1 MYMSSAVL
9 FAFLTLAECVM
20 VLHTYTHALGFK
32 IFSLFYDRH
41 WWSYIIGHVIFLR
54 SLCFFSSDFIL
65 GKKRKNQIYK
75 SSFIMCDKAACD
87 RQSNGSRLCE
97 MLLKF
102 FSHDKIKDKA
112 SSINNLTQIIGALK
126 SCDEGQ
132 AYFKAAQTHIE
143 QTMPVSLEGAEAY
156 FLSSQSVSL
165 NELNVL
171 QLLISLA
178 FRTGENACLEEI
190 ANSCDDYPVDSD
202 FMNNLGVMLTQRMKY
217 NLSEK
222 CFLGALHYFQHEEN
236 HLGIAVVTFNL
247 AAFHKICGDLKKAQS
262 YCNDAVELCL
272 NIGRTPL
279 TDVHLFWKVVFRLSL
294 FCGKLSNF
302 KSYHNIL
309 RVAVKFDIDCISDAF
324 AVKYMKQLMT
334 LQLKEHEG
342 EQIKRDALEE
352 LALQLIAAD
361 AFSKTQP
368 LNPDF
373 IETVMML
380 AEMYCTIKCSKEAKQ
395 LIDKLESTFLHV
407 YGGNCALFG
416 FLQYKIGHFK
426 FRYGQASEAQS
437 SLIKAEHIFI
447 HYFGREHHMVGSCK
461 SLQGACALQKG
472 NYKAA
477 CYFLNE
483 ARIIFEKIN
492 HHHPKISKVL
502 LKLADLESEAGNF
515 ENAKLTI
522 EEALEM
528 FILSCGKVSLQTALA
543 YLQGASILQRKR
555 KFMRSALDKV
565 KKAMDIFICHGLHHD
580 HPDVAFCHCLQGQLL
595 HSLGQVKEAEEEFL
609 FVHHQLSS
617 QDDLSMKTKVITP
630 EVFRMFFLVDTD
642 GLALK
647 GSLFSHFLSLVS
659 LAHMKTGDEKKGH
672 MREIFSCLEELDSK
686 FLTVSDYLGKHV
698 HCVMQRMLEVDTQ
711 VYCIL
716 IPDSATPPEEDE
728 SFSSPYSDKEKKP
741 LGDYGNVYLMSSYS
755 GNGKRPQFLLFWK
768 TSDVLETGDLCCVTS
783 SFRESV
789 KLLCLQPK
797 FRKTFHEK
805 QEFFMKLP
813 IQEQSPAVPSLSSRI
828 DSLPLLV
835 DLELSKLHN
844 QCDSIDSSPTAS
856 TLWPLAHVSYF
867 SFRFSSS
874 GKALLVFFK
883 WISSLSSKL
892 ELSEVLSISTPKVPS
907 TLQRNCAVHFTFL
920 DPICTSLSLA
930 VEEESVYVK
939 CRAVKESGS
948 TCICSSVKSAL
959 ESIMES
965 LESDFQESVFE
976 QTLCLPCVEGGGENC
991 KEPTKCFCHCKDFQ
1005 EESSCSVDKKLDL
1018 KAQTN
1023 WEPDSDVLKIGMS
1036 VDLSQTEVIKIFTL

>member
-1 MYMSSAVL
+1 
-9 FAFLTLAECVM
+9 M
-20 VLHTYTHALGFK
+20 VIYYRTCY
-32 IFSLFYDRH
+32 
-41 WWSYIIGHVIFLR
+41 FLR

-87 RQSNGSRLCE
+87 RQSNGSRLSE
-97 MLLKF
+97 MLPKF
-102 FSHDKIKDKA
+102 FPHDKIKDKA

-132 AYFKAAQTHIE
+132 ACFEAAQIHVE
-143 QTMPVSLEGAEAY
+143 QTMSVSLEGAEAY
-156 FLSSQSVSL
+156 FIFLSSQSVSL

-171 QLLISLA
+171 WLFS
-178 FRTGENACLEEI
+178 EEI
-190 ANSCDDYPVDSD
+190 ANSCDDYPVDGD
-202 FMNNLGVMLTQRMKY
+202 LMNNLGVMLTQRMEY

-236 HLGIAVVTFNL
+236 HLGIAVVTVNL
-247 AAFHKICGDLKKAQS
+247 AAFHKICGDLQKAQS

-272 NIGRTPL
+272 NIARTPL

-294 FCGKLSNF
+294 FCEKLSNF

-334 LQLKEHEG
+334 LQMKEHEG
-342 EQIKRDALEE
+342 GQIKQDELEE
-352 LALQLIAAD
+352 LALLLFAAD
-361 AFSKTQP
+361 AFPKTLP

-380 AEMYCTIKCSKEAKQ
+380 AEMNCTIKCSKEARQ

-407 YGGNCALFG
+407 YGGNCPLFG
-416 FLQYKIGHFK
+416 VLQYKIGHFK
-426 FRYGQASEAQS
+426 FKYGEASEAQS
-437 SLIKAEHIFI
+437 SLIKAEQIFI
-447 HYFGREHHMVGSCK
+447 NYFGREHHMVGSCK

-472 NYKAA
+472 NQKEA
-477 CYFLNE
+477 CHYLEEACHYLKE
-483 ARIIFEKIN
+483 ARIIFENIN
-492 HHHPKISKVL
+492 HHHPEIGKIL
-502 LKLADLESEAGNF
+502 LKFADLESEAGNF

-522 EEALEM
+522 EEALGM
-528 FILSCGKVSLQTALA
+528 FILSCGKTSLQTALA
-543 YLQGASILQRKR
+543 YLQGASILQRKG
-555 KFMRSALDKV
+555 KFMQSALDKV
-565 KKAMDIFICHGLHHD
+565 KKTTDIFILHGLHHD
-580 HPDVAFCHCLQGQLL
+580 DPDVAFCRCLQGQLL

-617 QDDLSMKTKVITP
+617 RDDFSMKTNVIAP
-630 EVFRMFFLVDTD
+630 ELYLMFYLVDAD
-642 GLALK
+642 GLALR
-647 GSLFSHFLSLVS
+647 GSHCSHFLSLVS

-698 HCVMQRMLEVDTQ
+698 HCVMQRILEVDTQ
-711 VYCIL
+711 VYCIF

-728 SFSSPYSDKEKKP
+728 SFSSPYSGKEKKP

-813 IQEQSPAVPSLSSRI
+813 IQEQSPAVPSLSSRF

-844 QCDSIDSSPTAS
+844 PCDSIDSSPTAS

-867 SFRFSSS
+867 YFRFSSS

-920 DPICTSLSLA
+920 DPTCASLSLA
-930 VEEESVYVK
+930 VEEVSVYVK

-948 TCICSSVKSAL
+948 TCICSSVKCAL

-965 LESDFQESVFE
+965 LESDFRGSGFE
-976 QTLCLPCVEGGGENC
+976 QTQCLPCVEDGGENA
-991 KEPTKCFCHCKDFQ
+991 KESTKCYCHCKDFQ
-1005 EESSCSVDKKLDL
+1005 DKSSCNSDQKLDL
-1018 KAQTN
+1018 HAQTN

>member
-1 MYMSSAVL
+1 MI
-9 FAFLTLAECVM
+9 
-20 VLHTYTHALGFK
+20 YTVVF
-32 IFSLFYDRH
+32 FSL
-41 WWSYIIGHVIFLR
+41 

-65 GKKRKNQIYK
+65 GKKKRKNQIYK
-75 SSFIMCDKAACD
+75 SSFIMCDKTACD
-87 RQSNGSRLCE
+87 RQSNCSRLYE

-132 AYFKAAQTHIE
+132 AYFKAAQVHIE

-156 FLSSQSVSL
+156 FIFLSSQSVSL
-165 NELNVL
+165 NELSVL
-171 QLLISLA
+171 RLLISLA
-178 FRTGENACLEEI
+178 FQTGKNACLEEI
-190 ANSCDDYPVDSD
+190 ANCCDDYPVEGDLI
-202 FMNNLGVMLTQRMKY
+202 NNVGVMLTQRMKY
-217 NLSEK
+217 NLSKK
-222 CFLGALHYFQHEEN
+222 CFLGALRYFQREED
-236 HLGIAVVTFNL
+236 HLGVAVVTVNL

-380 AEMYCTIKCSKEAKQ
+380 AEMYCTIKCSEAARQ

-407 YGGNCALFG
+407 YGGNCPLFG
-416 FLQYKIGHFK
+416 FLQYKIGDFK
-426 FRYGQASEAQS
+426 FKYGEVSEAQS
-437 SLIKAEHIFI
+437 SLIKAKQIFI
-447 HYFGREHHMVGSCK
+447 YYFGREHHMVGLCK
-461 SLQGACALQKG
+461 SLQGACAMQKG
-472 NYKAA
+472 NQKETCQYLK
-477 CYFLNE
+477 E
-483 ARIIFEKIN
+483 ARSIFEKIN
-492 HHHPKISKVL
+492 PHHPKVGKIL
-502 LKLADLESEAGNF
+502 LKFADLESEAGNF
-515 ENAKLTI
+515 ENAKLAI

-543 YLQGASILQRKR
+543 YLQGASILQRKE
-555 KFMRSALDKV
+555 KFMQSALDKV
-565 KKAMDIFICHGLHHD
+565 KKTTDIFILHGLRHD
-580 HPDVAFCHCLQGQLL
+580 HPDVAFCRCLQGQLL

-630 EVFRMFFLVDTD
+630 ELYQMIFLVDTD
-642 GLALK
+642 SLALG
-647 GSLFSHFLSLVS
+647 GSLCSHILSLVS

-672 MREIFSCLEELDSK
+672 MRELFSCLEELDSK
-686 FLTVSDYLGKHV
+686 FLTVSDYSGKHV
-698 HCVMQRMLEVDTQ
+698 HCALQRIWEADIQ
-711 VYCIL
+711 VYWIL
-716 IPDSATPPEEDE
+716 IPDSAKPLEEDE
-728 SFSSPYSDKEKKP
+728 SFSSPYSGKKRRP
-741 LGDYGNVYLMSSYS
+741 SRDYEDVYLMSSCI
-755 GNGKRPQFLLFWK
+755 NEKRPHFLLFWK
-768 TSDVLETGDLCCVTS
+768 TSDVLETGYLGCVTS

-835 DLELSKLHN
+835 ELELSKLHN
-844 QCDSIDSSPTAS
+844 QHDSIVRSLTAS
-856 TLWPLAHVSYF
+856 TLWPLAHVSYI
-867 SFRFSSS
+867 SYRFSSS
-874 GKALLVFFK
+874 DKALLLFYK
-883 WISSLSSKL
+883 LISSLGRTL

-920 DPICTSLSLA
+920 NPICASLSLA
-930 VEEESVYVK
+930 VEEDSVYVK
-939 CRAVKESGS
+939 CRAVGESGS
-948 TCICSSVKSAL
+948 SCICSSVRSAL
-959 ESIMES
+959 ENIMES
-965 LESDFQESVFE
+965 LRSDFRGSGFE
-976 QTLCLPCVEGGGENC
+976 QTQCLPCVEDGGENA
-991 KEPTKCFCHCKDFQ
+991 KESTKCYCHCKDFQ
-1005 EESSCSVDKKLDL
+1005 DKSSCNSDQKLDL
-1018 KAQTN
+1018 HAQTN
-1023 WEPDSDVLKIGMS
+1023 WEPDSDVLKIGPS
-1036 VDLSQTEVIKIFTL
+1036 FDLSQTEVIKIFTL

>member
-1 MYMSSAVL
+1 
-9 FAFLTLAECVM
+9 
-20 VLHTYTHALGFK
+20 
-32 IFSLFYDRH
+32 
-41 WWSYIIGHVIFLR
+41 
-54 SLCFFSSDFIL
+54 
-65 GKKRKNQIYK
+65 
-75 SSFIMCDKAACD
+75 MCDKAACD
-87 RQSNGSRLCE
+87 RQSNCSRLYE
-97 MLLKF
+97 MLPKF

-132 AYFKAAQTHIE
+132 AYFKAAQVHIE

-156 FLSSQSVSL
+156 FIFLSSLSVSL
-165 NELNVL
+165 NELSVL
-171 QLLISLA
+171 RLLISLA

-190 ANSCDDYPVDSD
+190 ANSCDDYPVEGDLI
-202 FMNNLGVMLTQRMKY
+202 NNVGVMLTQRMKY

-222 CFLGALHYFQHEEN
+222 CFLGALRYFQREED
-236 HLGIAVVTFNL
+236 HLGVAVVTFNL
-247 AAFHKICGDLKKAQS
+247 AAFHKICGDLQKAQS

-279 TDVHLFWKVVFRLSL
+279 TDVHLLWKVVFRLSL
-294 FCGKLSNF
+294 FCKKLANF

-309 RVAVKFDIDCISDAF
+309 RVAVKFDIDCISDAI

-334 LQLKEHEG
+334 LQMKELEG
-342 EQIKRDALEE
+342 GHIKGDELEE
-352 LALQLIAAD
+352 LALLLFAAD
-361 AFSKTQP
+361 AFPKTQP

-380 AEMYCTIKCSKEAKQ
+380 AEMYCTIKCSEAARQ

-407 YGGNCALFG
+407 YGGNCPLFG

-426 FRYGQASEAQS
+426 FKYGEVSEAQS
-437 SLIKAEHIFI
+437 SLIKAEQIFV
-447 HYFGREHHMVGSCK
+447 HYFGREHHMVGLCK
-461 SLQGACALQKG
+461 SLQGACAMQKG
-472 NYKAA
+472 NQKETCHYLK
-477 CYFLNE
+477 E

-522 EEALEM
+522 EEALEL
-528 FILSCGKVSLQTALA
+528 FILSSGKVSLQTALA
-543 YLQGASILQRKR
+543 YLQGASILQRKG

-565 KKAMDIFICHGLHHD
+565 KKAMDIFIYHGLRHD

-630 EVFRMFFLVDTD
+630 ELFRMFFLVDAD

-698 HCVMQRMLEVDTQ
+698 HCVMQRILEVDTQ

-716 IPDSATPPEEDE
+716 ILDSATPPEEDE

-768 TSDVLETGDLCCVTS
+768 TSDVLETGDLGCVTS

-813 IQEQSPAVPSLSSRI
+813 IQEQLPAVPSLSSRI

-874 GKALLVFFK
+874 VKALLVFFK

-1036 VDLSQTEVIKIFTL
+1036 VDLSQTEVVKIFTL

>member
-1 MYMSSAVL
+1 
-9 FAFLTLAECVM
+9 
-20 VLHTYTHALGFK
+20 
-32 IFSLFYDRH
+32 
-41 WWSYIIGHVIFLR
+41 
-54 SLCFFSSDFIL
+54 
-65 GKKRKNQIYK
+65 
-75 SSFIMCDKAACD
+75 MCDKAACD
-87 RQSNGSRLCE
+87 RQSNGSRLYE
-97 MLLKF
+97 MLPKF

-132 AYFKAAQTHIE
+132 AYFKAAQVHIE

-156 FLSSQSVSL
+156 FIFLSSRSVSL
-165 NELNVL
+165 NELSVL
-171 QLLISLA
+171 RLLISLA

-190 ANSCDDYPVDSD
+190 ANSCDDYPVEGDLI
-202 FMNNLGVMLTQRMKY
+202 NNVGVMLTQRMKY

-222 CFLGALHYFQHEEN
+222 CFLGALHYFQREED
-236 HLGIAVVTFNL
+236 HLGLAVVTVNL

-279 TDVHLFWKVVFRLSL
+279 TDVHLLWKVVFRLSL
-294 FCGKLSNF
+294 FCKKLANF

-309 RVAVKFDIDCISDAF
+309 RVAVKFDIDCISDAI

-334 LQLKEHEG
+334 SQMKELEG
-342 EQIKRDALEE
+342 GHIKGDELEE
-352 LALQLIAAD
+352 LALLLLAAD
-361 AFSKTQP
+361 AFPKTQP

-380 AEMYCTIKCSKEAKQ
+380 AEMYCTIKCSEAARQ

-407 YGGNCALFG
+407 FGGNCPLFG

-426 FRYGQASEAQS
+426 FKYGEVSEAQS
-437 SLIKAEHIFI
+437 SLIKAEQIFI
-447 HYFGREHHMVGSCK
+447 HYFGRDHHMVGSCK
-461 SLQGACALQKG
+461 SLQGACSLQKG
-472 NYKAA
+472 NQKEA
-477 CYFLNE
+477 CHYLKE
-483 ARIIFEKIN
+483 ARIIFKNIN
-492 HHHPKISKVL
+492 HHHPEIGKIL
-502 LKLADLESEAGNF
+502 LKFADLESEAGNF

-522 EEALEM
+522 EEALGM
-528 FILSCGKVSLQTALA
+528 FILSCGKTSLQTALA
-543 YLQGASILQRKR
+543 YLQGASILKR
-555 KFMRSALDKV
+555 KGKFMQSALDKV
-565 KKAMDIFICHGLHHD
+565 KKTTDIFILHGLHHD
-580 HPDVAFCHCLQGQLL
+580 DPDVAFCHCLRGQLL

-617 QDDLSMKTKVITP
+617 RDDLSMKTKVITP
-630 EVFRMFFLVDTD
+630 ELFRMFFLVDTD

-659 LAHMKTGDEKKGH
+659 LVHMKTRDEKTGH

-698 HCVMQRMLEVDTQ
+698 HCVMQRILEVDTQ
-711 VYCIL
+711 VYCIF

-728 SFSSPYSDKEKKP
+728 SFSSPYSGKEKKP

-755 GNGKRPQFLLFWK
+755 GNGKRPQLLLFWK
-768 TSDVLETGDLCCVTS
+768 TSDVLETGDLACVTS
-783 SFRESV
+783 SFHESV

-797 FRKTFHEK
+797 FRGALHEK

-813 IQEQSPAVPSLSSRI
+813 IQEQSSAVPSLSYRI

-835 DLELSKLHN
+835 DFELSKLYN
-844 QCDSIDSSPTAS
+844 QCDGIVSSPTTS
-856 TLWPLAHVSYF
+856 TLWPLAHVSRIFY
-867 SFRFSSS
+867 RFSSS
-874 GKALLVFFK
+874 DKALLVFYK
-883 WISSLSSKL
+883 WISSLGRTL
-892 ELSEVLSISTPKVPS
+892 ELCEVHSMSTPKGPS
-907 TLQRNCAVHFTFL
+907 ALQRNCAVHFTFL
-920 DPICTSLSLA
+920 DPICASLSLA
-930 VEEESVYVK
+930 VEKGSVYVK

-976 QTLCLPCVEGGGENC
+976 QTMCLPCEEGGGENC

-1005 EESSCSVDKKLDL
+1005 KESSCSVDKKLDL
-1018 KAQTN
+1018 QAQTN
-1023 WEPDSDVLKIGMS
+1023 WEPDSDMLKIGMS

>member
-1 MYMSSAVL
+1 
-9 FAFLTLAECVM
+9 
-20 VLHTYTHALGFK
+20 
-32 IFSLFYDRH
+32 
-41 WWSYIIGHVIFLR
+41 
-54 SLCFFSSDFIL
+54 
-65 GKKRKNQIYK
+65 
-75 SSFIMCDKAACD
+75 MCDKTACD
-87 RQSNGSRLCE
+87 RQSNCSRLYE
-97 MLLKF
+97 MLPKF

-132 AYFKAAQTHIE
+132 AYFKAAQVYIE
-143 QTMPVSLEGAEAY
+143 QTMPVSLEGAEANFI
-156 FLSSQSVSL
+156 FLSSRSVSL
-165 NELNVL
+165 NELSVL
-171 QLLISLA
+171 RLLISLA

-190 ANSCDDYPVDSD
+190 ANSCDDYPVEGDLI
-202 FMNNLGVMLTQRMKY
+202 NNVGVMLTQRMKY

-222 CFLGALHYFQHEEN
+222 CFLGALRYFQREED
-236 HLGIAVVTFNL
+236 HLGVAVVTVNL
-247 AAFHKICGDLKKAQS
+247 AAFYKICGDLKKAQS

-437 SLIKAEHIFI
+437 SLIKAEQIFI

-543 YLQGASILQRKR
+543 YLQGASILQRKG
-555 KFMRSALDKV
+555 KLMRSALDKV

-617 QDDLSMKTKVITP
+617 QDDLSMKTKVIAP
-630 EVFRMFFLVDTD
+630 ELYRMLFLVDAD

-698 HCVMQRMLEVDTQ
+698 HCVMQRILEVDTQ

-716 IPDSATPPEEDE
+716 ILDSATPPEEDE

-783 SFRESV
+783 SV
-789 KLLCLQPK
+789 K
-797 FRKTFHEK
+797 
-805 QEFFMKLP
+805 
-813 IQEQSPAVPSLSSRI
+813 
-828 DSLPLLV
+828 
-835 DLELSKLHN
+835 
-844 QCDSIDSSPTAS
+844 
-856 TLWPLAHVSYF
+856 
-867 SFRFSSS
+867 
-874 GKALLVFFK
+874 
-883 WISSLSSKL
+883 
-892 ELSEVLSISTPKVPS
+892 VLNYCVY
-907 TLQRNCAVHFTFL
+907 
-920 DPICTSLSLA
+920 SLSL
-930 VEEESVYVK
+930 EKLSM
-939 CRAVKESGS
+939 RN
-948 TCICSSVKSAL
+948 KSF
-959 ESIMES
+959 S
-965 LESDFQESVFE
+965 
-976 QTLCLPCVEGGGENC
+976 
-991 KEPTKCFCHCKDFQ
+991 
-1005 EESSCSVDKKLDL
+1005 
-1018 KAQTN
+1018 
-1023 WEPDSDVLKIGMS
+1023 
-1036 VDLSQTEVIKIFTL
+1036 

>member
-1 MYMSSAVL
+1 
-9 FAFLTLAECVM
+9 
-20 VLHTYTHALGFK
+20 
-32 IFSLFYDRH
+32 
-41 WWSYIIGHVIFLR
+41 
-54 SLCFFSSDFIL
+54 
-65 GKKRKNQIYK
+65 
-75 SSFIMCDKAACD
+75 MCDKAACD
-87 RQSNGSRLCE
+87 RQSNCSRLYE
-97 MLLKF
+97 MLPKF

-132 AYFKAAQTHIE
+132 AYFKAAQVYIE

-156 FLSSQSVSL
+156 FIFLSSLSVSL
-165 NELNVL
+165 NELSVL
-171 QLLISLA
+171 RLLISLA

-190 ANSCDDYPVDSD
+190 ANSCDDYPVEGDLI
-202 FMNNLGVMLTQRMKY
+202 NNVGVMLTQRMKY

-222 CFLGALHYFQHEEN
+222 CFLGALRYFQREED
-236 HLGIAVVTFNL
+236 HLGVAVVTVNL
-247 AAFHKICGDLKKAQS
+247 AAFHKICGDLQKAQS

-309 RVAVKFDIDCISDAF
+309 RVAVKFDIDCISDAI

-334 LQLKEHEG
+334 LQMKELEG
-342 EQIKRDALEE
+342 GHIKGDELEE
-352 LALQLIAAD
+352 LALLLFAAD
-361 AFSKTQP
+361 AFPKTQP

-437 SLIKAEHIFI
+437 SLIKAEQIFI

-543 YLQGASILQRKR
+543 YLQGASILQRKG
-555 KFMRSALDKV
+555 KLMRSALDKV

-630 EVFRMFFLVDTD
+630 ELFRMFFLVDAD

-698 HCVMQRMLEVDTQ
+698 HCVMQRILEVDTQ

-716 IPDSATPPEEDE
+716 ILDSATPPEEDE

-768 TSDVLETGDLCCVTS
+768 TSDVLETGDLGCVTS

-939 CRAVKESGS
+939 CRAVKEGGS

-965 LESDFQESVFE
+965 LESDFQESVSE

>member
-1 MYMSSAVL
+1 
-9 FAFLTLAECVM
+9 
-20 VLHTYTHALGFK
+20 
-32 IFSLFYDRH
+32 
-41 WWSYIIGHVIFLR
+41 
-54 SLCFFSSDFIL
+54 
-65 GKKRKNQIYK
+65 
-75 SSFIMCDKAACD
+75 MCDKAACD
-87 RQSNGSRLCE
+87 RQSNCSRLYE
-97 MLLKF
+97 MLPKF

-132 AYFKAAQTHIE
+132 AYFKAAQVHIE

-156 FLSSQSVSL
+156 FIFLSSRSVSL
-165 NELNVL
+165 NELSVL
-171 QLLISLA
+171 RLLISLA

-190 ANSCDDYPVDSD
+190 ANSCDDYPVEGDLI
-202 FMNNLGVMLTQRMKY
+202 NNVGVMLTQRMKY

-222 CFLGALHYFQHEEN
+222 CFLGALRYFQREED
-236 HLGIAVVTFNL
+236 HLGVAVVTFNL
-247 AAFHKICGDLKKAQS
+247 AAFHKICGDLQKAQS

-279 TDVHLFWKVVFRLSL
+279 TDVHLLWKVVFRLSL
-294 FCGKLSNF
+294 FCKKLANF

-309 RVAVKFDIDCISDAF
+309 RVAVKFDIDCISDAI

-334 LQLKEHEG
+334 LQMKELEG
-342 EQIKRDALEE
+342 GHIKGDELEE
-352 LALQLIAAD
+352 LALLLFAAD
-361 AFSKTQP
+361 AFPKTQP

-380 AEMYCTIKCSKEAKQ
+380 AEMYCTIKCYEAARQ

-407 YGGNCALFG
+407 YGGNCPLFG

-426 FRYGQASEAQS
+426 FKYGEVSEAQS
-437 SLIKAEHIFI
+437 SLIKAEQIFV
-447 HYFGREHHMVGSCK
+447 HYFGREHHMVGLCK
-461 SLQGACALQKG
+461 SLQGACAMQKG
-472 NYKAA
+472 NQKETCHYLK
-477 CYFLNE
+477 E

-543 YLQGASILQRKR
+543 YLQGASILQRKG
-555 KFMRSALDKV
+555 KLMRSALDKV

-630 EVFRMFFLVDTD
+630 ELFRMFFLVDAD

-698 HCVMQRMLEVDTQ
+698 HCVMQRILEVDTQ

-716 IPDSATPPEEDE
+716 ILDSATPPEEDE

-768 TSDVLETGDLCCVTS
+768 TSDVLETGDLGCVTS

-874 GKALLVFFK
+874 VKALLVFFK

-1036 VDLSQTEVIKIFTL
+1036 VDLSQTEVIKIFPL

>member
-1 MYMSSAVL
+1 MYM
-9 FAFLTLAECVM
+9 
-20 VLHTYTHALGFK
+20 
-32 IFSLFYDRH
+32 
-41 WWSYIIGHVIFLR
+41 IGCIIFLR

-65 GKKRKNQIYK
+65 GKKKRKNQIYK

-97 MLLKF
+97 MLPKF

-190 ANSCDDYPVDSD
+190 ANSCDDYPVDGD

-236 HLGIAVVTFNL
+236 HLGVAVVTVNL

-279 TDVHLFWKVVFRLSL
+279 TDVHLLWKVVFRLSL
-294 FCGKLSNF
+294 FCKKLANF

-309 RVAVKFDIDCISDAF
+309 RVAVKFDIDCISDAI

-334 LQLKEHEG
+334 LQMKELEG
-342 EQIKRDALEE
+342 GHINGDELEE
-352 LALQLIAAD
+352 LALLLFAAD
-361 AFSKTQP
+361 AFPKTQP

-380 AEMYCTIKCSKEAKQ
+380 AEMNCTIKCSKEARQ

-407 YGGNCALFG
+407 YGGNCPLFG

-426 FRYGQASEAQS
+426 FKYGEASEAQS
-437 SLIKAEHIFI
+437 SLIKAEQIFI
-447 HYFGREHHMVGSCK
+447 NYFGREHHMVGSCK

-472 NYKAA
+472 NQKEA
-477 CYFLNE
+477 CHYLKE
-483 ARIIFEKIN
+483 ARIIFENIN
-492 HHHPKISKVL
+492 HHHPEIGKIL
-502 LKLADLESEAGNF
+502 LKFADLESEAGNF

-522 EEALEM
+522 EEALGM
-528 FILSCGKVSLQTALA
+528 FLLSCGKTSLQTALA
-543 YLQGASILQRKR
+543 YLQGASILQRKG
-555 KFMRSALDKV
+555 KFMQSALDKV
-565 KKAMDIFICHGLHHD
+565 KKTTDIFILHGLHHD
-580 HPDVAFCHCLQGQLL
+580 DPDVAFCRCLQGQLL

-617 QDDLSMKTKVITP
+617 RDDLSMKTNVIAP
-630 EVFRMFFLVDTD
+630 ELYRMFYLVDAD
-642 GLALK
+642 GLALR
-647 GSLFSHFLSLVS
+647 GSHCSHFLSLVS
-659 LAHMKTGDEKKGH
+659 LAHMKTGDEKMGH

-698 HCVMQRMLEVDTQ
+698 HCALHRILEADIQ
-711 VYCIL
+711 VSWIL
-716 IPDSATPPEEDE
+716 IPDSAKLLEF
-728 SFSSPYSDKEKKP
+728 FSSPYSGKERRP
-741 LGDYGNVYLMSSYS
+741 LRDYEDVYLMSSCS
-755 GNGKRPQFLLFWK
+755 NSEKKPHFLLFWK
-768 TSDVLETGDLCCVTS
+768 TSDVLETGDLGCVTS

-813 IQEQSPAVPSLSSRI
+813 IQEQSPALPSLSSRI

-835 DLELSKLHN
+835 ELELSKLHN
-844 QCDSIDSSPTAS
+844 QRDSMVSSPTAS
-856 TLWPLAHVSYF
+856 PLWPLAHVSYI
-867 SFRFSSS
+867 SYRFSSS
-874 GKALLVFFK
+874 GKALLLFYK
-883 WISSLSSKL
+883 CISSLGRTL
-892 ELSEVLSISTPKVPS
+892 ELSEVLSISTPEVPLA
-907 TLQRNCAVHFTFL
+907 LQTNCAVHFTFL
-920 DPICTSLSLA
+920 NPICASLSLA

-939 CRAVKESGS
+939 CRAVKESGL
-948 TCICSSVKSAL
+948 TCICSSVRSAL
-959 ESIMES
+959 KSITES
-965 LESDFQESVFE
+965 LESDFRGSVFE
-976 QTLCLPCVEGGGENC
+976 QTLCLPCVEDGGGNC
-991 KEPTKCFCHCKDFQ
+991 KKPSKCYCHCKDFQ
-1005 EESSCSVDKKLDL
+1005 VESSCNSDQKLDL
-1018 KAQTN
+1018 HVQTN
-1023 WEPDSDVLKIGMS
+1023 WEPDSDVLKIGTS

>member
-1 MYMSSAVL
+1 
-9 FAFLTLAECVM
+9 
-20 VLHTYTHALGFK
+20 
-32 IFSLFYDRH
+32 
-41 WWSYIIGHVIFLR
+41 
-54 SLCFFSSDFIL
+54 
-65 GKKRKNQIYK
+65 
-75 SSFIMCDKAACD
+75 MCDKTACD
-87 RQSNGSRLCE
+87 RQSNCSRLYE
-97 MLLKF
+97 MLPKF

-132 AYFKAAQTHIE
+132 AYFKAAQVYIE
-143 QTMPVSLEGAEAY
+143 QTMPVSLEGAEANFI
-156 FLSSQSVSL
+156 FLSSRSVSL
-165 NELNVL
+165 NELSVL
-171 QLLISLA
+171 RLLISLA

-190 ANSCDDYPVDSD
+190 ANSCDDYPVEGDLI
-202 FMNNLGVMLTQRMKY
+202 NNVGVMLTQRMKY

-222 CFLGALHYFQHEEN
+222 CFLGALRYFQREED
-236 HLGIAVVTFNL
+236 HLGVAVVTVNL
-247 AAFHKICGDLKKAQS
+247 AAFYKICGDLKKAQS

-437 SLIKAEHIFI
+437 SLIKAEQIFI

-543 YLQGASILQRKR
+543 YLQGASILQRKG
-555 KFMRSALDKV
+555 KLMRSALDKV

-617 QDDLSMKTKVITP
+617 QDDLSMKTKVIAP
-630 EVFRMFFLVDTD
+630 ELYRMLFLVDAD

-698 HCVMQRMLEVDTQ
+698 HCVMQRILEVDTQ

-716 IPDSATPPEEDE
+716 ILDSATPPEEDE

-813 IQEQSPAVPSLSSRI
+813 IQEQLPAVLSLSSRI

-920 DPICTSLSLA
+920 NPICTSLSLA

-991 KEPTKCFCHCKDFQ
+991 KESTKCFCHCKDFQ

>member
-1 MYMSSAVL
+1 MYM
-9 FAFLTLAECVM
+9 
-20 VLHTYTHALGFK
+20 
-32 IFSLFYDRH
+32 
-41 WWSYIIGHVIFLR
+41 IGCIIFLR

-65 GKKRKNQIYK
+65 GKKKRKNQIYK

-87 RQSNGSRLCE
+87 RQSNGSRLYE
-97 MLLKF
+97 MLPKF

-132 AYFKAAQTHIE
+132 AYFKAAQVHIE

-156 FLSSQSVSL
+156 FIFLSSRSVSL
-165 NELNVL
+165 NELSVL
-171 QLLISLA
+171 RLLISLA

-190 ANSCDDYPVDSD
+190 ANSCDDYPVEGDLI
-202 FMNNLGVMLTQRMKY
+202 NNVGVMLTQRMKY

-222 CFLGALHYFQHEEN
+222 CFLGALHYFQREED
-236 HLGIAVVTFNL
+236 HLGLAVVTVNL

-279 TDVHLFWKVVFRLSL
+279 TDVHLLWKVVFRLSL
-294 FCGKLSNF
+294 FCKKLANF

-309 RVAVKFDIDCISDAF
+309 RVAVKFDIDCISDAI

-334 LQLKEHEG
+334 SQMKELEG
-342 EQIKRDALEE
+342 GHIKGDELEE
-352 LALQLIAAD
+352 LALLLLAAD
-361 AFSKTQP
+361 AFPKTQP

-380 AEMYCTIKCSKEAKQ
+380 AEMYCTIKCSEAARQ

-407 YGGNCALFG
+407 FGGNCPLFG

-426 FRYGQASEAQS
+426 FKYGEVSEAQS
-437 SLIKAEHIFI
+437 SLIKAEQIFI
-447 HYFGREHHMVGSCK
+447 HYFGRDHHMVGSCK
-461 SLQGACALQKG
+461 SLQGACSLQKG
-472 NYKAA
+472 NQKEA
-477 CYFLNE
+477 CHYLKE

-492 HHHPKISKVL
+492 HHHPEVGKIL
-502 LKLADLESEAGNF
+502 LKFADLESEAGNF

-522 EEALEM
+522 EEALGM
-528 FILSCGKVSLQTALA
+528 FILSCGKTSLQTALA
-543 YLQGASILQRKR
+543 YLQGASILKR
-555 KFMRSALDKV
+555 KGKFMQSALDKV
-565 KKAMDIFICHGLHHD
+565 KKTTDIFILHGLHHD
-580 HPDVAFCHCLQGQLL
+580 DPDVAFCRCLQGQLL

-617 QDDLSMKTKVITP
+617 RDDLSMKTKVITP
-630 EVFRMFFLVDTD
+630 ELFRMFFLVDTD

-659 LAHMKTGDEKKGH
+659 LAHMKTGDEKTGH

-698 HCVMQRMLEVDTQ
+698 HCALHRILEADIQ
-711 VYCIL
+711 VSWIL
-716 IPDSATPPEEDE
+716 IPDSAKLLEF
-728 SFSSPYSDKEKKP
+728 FSSPYSGKERRP
-741 LGDYGNVYLMSSYS
+741 LRDYEDVYLMSSCS
-755 GNGKRPQFLLFWK
+755 NSEKKPHFLLFWK
-768 TSDVLETGDLCCVTS
+768 TSDVLETGDLGCVTS

-835 DLELSKLHN
+835 ELELSKLHN
-844 QCDSIDSSPTAS
+844 QHDSIVRSLTAS
-856 TLWPLAHVSYF
+856 TLWPLAHVSYI
-867 SFRFSSS
+867 SYRFSSS
-874 GKALLVFFK
+874 DKALLLFYK
-883 WISSLSSKL
+883 LISSLGRTL
-892 ELSEVLSISTPKVPS
+892 ELSEVLSISTPEVPLA
-907 TLQRNCAVHFTFL
+907 LQRNCAVHFTFL
-920 DPICTSLSLA
+920 NPICASLSLA

-939 CRAVKESGS
+939 CRAVKESGL
-948 TCICSSVKSAL
+948 TCICSSVRSAL
-959 ESIMES
+959 KSITES
-965 LESDFQESVFE
+965 LESDFRGSVFE
-976 QTLCLPCVEGGGENC
+976 QTLCLPCVEDGGGNC
-991 KEPTKCFCHCKDFQ
+991 KKPSKCYCHCKDFQ
-1005 EESSCSVDKKLDL
+1005 VESSCNSDQKLDL
-1018 KAQTN
+1018 HVQTN
-1023 WEPDSDVLKIGMS
+1023 WEPDSNVLKIGTS

>member
-1 MYMSSAVL
+1 
-9 FAFLTLAECVM
+9 
-20 VLHTYTHALGFK
+20 
-32 IFSLFYDRH
+32 
-41 WWSYIIGHVIFLR
+41 
-54 SLCFFSSDFIL
+54 
-65 GKKRKNQIYK
+65 
-75 SSFIMCDKAACD
+75 MCDKAACD
-87 RQSNGSRLCE
+87 RQSNCSRLYE
-97 MLLKF
+97 MLPKF

-132 AYFKAAQTHIE
+132 AYFKAAQVYIE

-156 FLSSQSVSL
+156 FIFLSSLSVSL
-165 NELNVL
+165 NELSVL

-190 ANSCDDYPVDSD
+190 ANSCDDYPVEGDLI
-202 FMNNLGVMLTQRMKY
+202 NNVGVMLTQRMKY

-222 CFLGALHYFQHEEN
+222 CFLGALRYFQCEEN

-279 TDVHLFWKVVFRLSL
+279 TDVHLLWKVVFRLSL
-294 FCGKLSNF
+294 FCKKLANF

-309 RVAVKFDIDCISDAF
+309 RVAVKFDIDCISDAI

-334 LQLKEHEG
+334 LQMKELEG
-342 EQIKRDALEE
+342 GHIKGDELEE
-352 LALQLIAAD
+352 LALLLFAAD
-361 AFSKTQP
+361 AFPKTQP

-437 SLIKAEHIFI
+437 SLIKAEQIFI

-543 YLQGASILQRKR
+543 YLQGASILQRKG
-555 KFMRSALDKV
+555 KLMRSALDKV

-630 EVFRMFFLVDTD
+630 ELFRMFFLVDAD

-698 HCVMQRMLEVDTQ
+698 HCVMQRILEVDTQ

-716 IPDSATPPEEDE
+716 ILDSATPPEEDE

-768 TSDVLETGDLCCVTS
+768 TSDVLETGDLGCVTS

-813 IQEQSPAVPSLSSRI
+813 IQEQLPAVPSLSSRI

-939 CRAVKESGS
+939 CRAVKEGGS

-965 LESDFQESVFE
+965 LESDFQESVSE